1 MISKYAQ
8 PLSLTPPLGIFF
20 YLDDTQEID
29 IEYLTDPI
37 SQANNIHQSS
47 SSGAPIPLW
56 YSNQALR
63 SGQKPTNGVSL
74 APWDVTAVHEYRI
87 DWTKDFTAFYLD
99 GQLQKKYT
107 TNVPTK
113 PGSWI
118 WNNWAN
124 GDPTWSVGPPKQD
137 NIMKIQ
143 NITMYYNTAN
153 DKSC

>member
-1 MISKYAQ
+1 MFI
-8 PLSLTPPLGIFF
+8 GMFF
-20 YLDDTQEID
+20 YLDDTQECD
-29 IEYLTDPI
+29 IEYLTDPN
-37 SQANNIHQSS
+37 SQANNIYAKSS
-47 SSGAPIPLW
+47 DGAPIPLW

-63 SGQKPTNGVSL
+63 TTVKATNGVGP

-87 DWTKDFTAFYLD
+87 DWTKNFTAFYLD
-99 GQLQKKYT
+99 GVLQKKYT

-124 GDPTWSVGPPKQD
+124 GDPSWSVGPPTQD

-143 NITMYYNTAN
+143 NITMYYNTSK
-153 DKSC
+153 DTTC